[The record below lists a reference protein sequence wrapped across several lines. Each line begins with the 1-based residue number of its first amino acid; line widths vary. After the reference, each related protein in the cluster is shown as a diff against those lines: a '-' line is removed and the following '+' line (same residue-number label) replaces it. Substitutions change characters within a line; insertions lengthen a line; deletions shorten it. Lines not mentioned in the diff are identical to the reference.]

1 MDPERQ
7 QQIEEL
13 CRMALEQH
21 PERRDSFLDAACGS
35 DRDLRRDVESRLCQT
50 LTVTVGRVE
59 QTGQKEPGIQL
70 TVGAAL
76 GPYRVTGRLGSGGMG
91 TVYRGVDT
99 RLGRAVAIKTSAA
112 QFGKR
117 FQREAQ
123 AISALNHPHICTL
136 YDIGSLPSGSIYL
149 VTELVEGETLSE
161 WLRRSPAPDRR
172 VEVTRQILEALRA
185 AHEAGIVHRD
195 LKPANIMVRSDG
207 YVKVLDFGLA
217 KRMPARGAP
226 GSDDTATAG
235 ISTAGQLLGTV
246 AYMSPEQIL
255 GQEVDARSDLFALG
269 TILYEML
276 AGMHPWRRGTS
287 VDTMHSILHDTPP
300 PVQSELAGVV
310 HGLLQKDR
318 EERYASAAAVLDA
331 LDNPPA
337 RPASRRALTRLI
349 VLPFR
354 VLRQNET
361 SDFLSVSLPDAIT
374 TSLAAIDSLVVRS
387 TMAASQLA
395 ASGETDIKSI
405 AEKAQVD
412 AILTGTLLSDGQHL
426 RVNAQLVDAADGSV
440 LWTSTS
446 NVSSHGIFEIQD
458 DIVNHIVQSLALP
471 LSAREQRALK
481 HDVPANAAGYEFYL
495 RANQLVAAGY
505 NPANMRLARDLYLQ
519 SVAADAQYAP
529 AWACLGRAHR
539 YIGKFLE
546 DQTGNLDRAE
556 DSFQKAFQLNPDL
569 VLAHNFYTAH
579 ECDSGRSLPAM
590 KRLIKRALTH
600 RNDPNLLTG
609 LVQALRYCDL
619 LDASLAAHHLA
630 KKLDPH
636 VKTSVAY
643 TYLQLG
649 EFQTALDHCPAP
661 SDFYVVAPALEFLG
675 RLPEAITSAKE
686 LEKTL
691 PEPFRMWFGGWLAFF
706 AGDYQKG
713 VQLFDR
719 TPALTDPEAHFYNG
733 CLMAKGKLH
742 ERALRLLS
750 LAIENGYSCH
760 YALLHDR
767 WLDSLR
773 SEPSFTQL
781 VERAA
786 EQSRNARAAFLEL
799 GGDRLLGVDVS
810 PDPAAWSS
818 RPVL

>member
-1 MDPERQ
+1 MDSERQ
-7 QQIEEL
+7 KHIEEL

-21 PERRDSFLDAACGS
+21 AERRDSFLDTACGS
-35 DRDLRRDVESRLCQT
+35 DRDLRRDVESWLVQT

-59 QTGQKEPGIQL
+59 QAGREGPGTEL

-117 FQREAQ
+117 FQREAR

-136 YDIGSLPSGSIYL
+136 YDIGSLPSGSLYL
-149 VTELVEGETLSE
+149 VTEFVEGETLSE
-161 WLRRSPAPDRR
+161 WLQRSPAPDRR
-172 VEVTRQILEALRA
+172 IDVARQILEALRA
-185 AHEAGIVHRD
+185 AHEAGIIHRD

-217 KRMPARGAP
+217 KRMPAREEP
-226 GSDDTATAG
+226 GSDDTASTG
-235 ISTAGQLLGTV
+235 ISSAGQILGTV

-276 AGMHPWRRGTS
+276 GGMHPWRRSTS
-287 VDTMHSILHDTPP
+287 VDTMHSILHDNPP
-300 PVQSELAGVV
+300 PIQSELAGVIDR
-310 HGLLQKDR
+310 LLRKDR
-318 EERYASAAAVLDA
+318 DERYTSAASVLDA
-331 LDNPPA
+331 LTNPPA
-337 RPASRRALTRLI
+337 RPSSRPALTRLI

-387 TMAASQLA
+387 TLAASQLA
-395 ASGETDIKSI
+395 ASGDTDIKSI

-412 AILTGTLLSDGQHL
+412 AILTGTLLSDGQNL
-426 RVNAQLVDAADGSV
+426 RVNAQLVDAADSSV
-440 LWTSTS
+440 LWTSAS
-446 NVSSHGIFEIQD
+446 KVSFHDIFDVQD
-458 DIVNHIVQSLALP
+458 EIVNRIVQSLALP

-481 HDVPANAAGYEFYL
+481 QDVPANAAGYEFYL
-495 RANQLVAAGY
+495 RATQLVAAGY
-505 NPANMRLARDLYLQ
+505 NAANMALARDLYLQ
-519 SVAADAQYAP
+519 SVAADSQYAP

-539 YIGKFLE
+539 YIGKFVE
-546 DQTGNLDRAE
+546 DQAGNVDRAE
-556 DSFQKAFQLNPDL
+556 EAFQKAFRLNPDL
-569 VLAHNFYTAH
+569 ALAHNFYTAQ
-579 ECDSGRSLPAM
+579 ECDSGRSLQAM
-590 KRLIKRALTH
+590 ARLIERAKTH

-619 LDASLAAHHLA
+619 LEASLAAHNLA

-649 EFQTALDHCPAP
+649 EFQKALDHCPAR
-661 SDFYVVAPALEFLG
+661 SDFYIVAPALEALSRFE
-675 RLPEAITSAKE
+675 EAIALANE
-686 LEKTL
+686 FEKTF
-691 PEPFRMWFGGWLAFF
+691 PEPQRLWFSGWRAFF
-706 AGDYQKG
+706 AGNYQEDAEI
-713 VQLFDR
+713 FDR
-719 TPALTDPEAHFYNG
+719 GPTLTDPEARFYNG
-733 CLMAKGKLH
+733 CLMAKSNH
-742 ERALRLLS
+742 RDRALKLLS
-750 LAIENGYSCH
+750 LAIENGYACH

-773 SEPSFTQL
+773 SELPFSQL
-781 VERAA
+781 VQRAA
-786 EQSRNARAAFLEL
+786 EQSRKARTVFLQL

-810 PDPAAWSS
+810 PDARAS
-818 RPVL
+818 